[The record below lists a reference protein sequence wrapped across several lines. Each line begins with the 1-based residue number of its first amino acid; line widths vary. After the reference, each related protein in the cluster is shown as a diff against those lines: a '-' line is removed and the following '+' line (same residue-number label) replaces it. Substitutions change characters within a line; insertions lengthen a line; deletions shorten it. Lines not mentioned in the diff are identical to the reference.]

1 VIIEM
6 AGPLLRLVNAFVFLN
21 VFVNVIC
28 LRKIPM
34 LKTYCTATDTPKADR
49 EETFAPIKSDHP

>member
-1 VIIEM
+1 M